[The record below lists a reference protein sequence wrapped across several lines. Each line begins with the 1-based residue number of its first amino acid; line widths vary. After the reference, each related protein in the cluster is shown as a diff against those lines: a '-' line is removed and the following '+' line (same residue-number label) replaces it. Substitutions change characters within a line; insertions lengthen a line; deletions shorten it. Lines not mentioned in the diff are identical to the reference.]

1 LGKLAQMFRII
12 PLKEDD
18 DFIRISGVAQEH
30 STLGT
35 AGLACRTM
43 LIKNGLPFRIISD
56 FMSDK

>member
-1 LGKLAQMFRII
+1 MFRII

-30 STLGT
+30 STPGT

-43 LIKNGLPFRIISD
+43 LIKNRLPFRIISD